1 MDEKQK
7 SGIFKAAGLLVFT
20 TVLSRL
26 LGYLRDVVI
35 YNEIGQNYMTDA
47 YNAAFSIPDFIYSI
61 LVGGALSSAFIPVF
75 SSYISTGKESEGWKV
90 ASIIFNWIIILMLFL
105 VSLGF
110 IFTPQLI
117 KILVPGFDEITT
129 VLTINLTRIMLIQVL
144 FMCLSGF
151 STGILNSYKQ
161 FRAPAIGSVL
171 YNLGIIIG
179 GLLLAGPIERHF
191 PGYGVA
197 AFSIGVVLGSML
209 NFAVQAPG
217 LFRLGWQ
224 YSFSLD
230 FRHPGVKHLVALIVP
245 VFIGLAASQIN
256 LFVNQNL
263 ASGLEEGMV
272 AALRTAQRLMQLPI
286 GVFAIAIAVAVFPTM
301 TAQVAQNKLEEYKS
315 TMTMGLCSV
324 NFIIIPCAVGIA
336 VLREP
341 IIRFMY
347 EFMNGKFTAE
357 NTSATAEAL
366 LFYCIGLFAYG
377 CIHVLSRA
385 FYSLND
391 TKTPVFAAVASV
403 VVNIVLSIVLVDVMQ
418 QGGLALAYSV
428 CGIVNMFL
436 LMWFLYRK
444 IGDYGI
450 KGFCLSFVR
459 IIVASALMGLTVYGV
474 SVLWESIFGISSKFA
489 QLGELLVAVAF
500 GAGVY
505 FLITYLWKMQ
515 ECMQVWRIFSKR
527 LKKKAKAKNEADTQ

>member
-1 MDEKQK
+1 MDERQK
-7 SGIFKAAGLLVFT
+7 RGIFQAAGLLAFT
-20 TVLSRL
+20 TVLSRI
-26 LGYLRDVVI
+26 LGYLRDVII

-61 LVGGALSSAFIPVF
+61 LMGGALSSAFIPVF
-75 SSYISTGKESEGWKV
+75 SAYISTEREKEGWKV
-90 ASIIFNWIIILMLFL
+90 ASIVFNWVIVFMLILVGM
-105 VSLGF
+105 GM

-117 KILVPGFDEITT
+117 QLLVPGFDEPAMKLT
-129 VLTINLTRIMLIQVL
+129 VDLTRIMLIQVI

-151 STGILNSYKQ
+151 STGILNSYKE

-171 YNLGIIIG
+171 YNLGIIVG
-179 GLLLAGPIERHF
+179 GLLLAGPIEQRF
-191 PGYGVA
+191 PGYGIA
-197 AFSIGVVLGSML
+197 GFSIGVVLGAFL
-209 NFAVQAPG
+209 NFAVQAPK
-217 LFRLGWQ
+217 LFRLGWN
-224 YSFSLD
+224 YSLSFD
-230 FRHPGVKHLVALIVP
+230 YKHPGVKNLISLIIP

-301 TAQVAQNKLEEYKS
+301 TAQVAQNKLDEYKQ
-315 TMTMGLCSV
+315 TMTMGLRTV

-347 EFMNGKFTAE
+347 EFMGGKFTAE
-357 NTSATAEAL
+357 NTVATGEAL

-377 CIHVLSRA
+377 SIHVLSRA

-391 TKTPVFAAVASV
+391 TKTPVFAAISSI
-403 VVNIVLSIVLVDVMQ
+403 VVNIILSIILVDIMQ

-428 CGIVNMFL
+428 CGIVNMIL
-436 LMWFLYRK
+436 LLVFLYMK
-444 IGDYGI
+444 IGDYGVKPFLI
-450 KGFCLSFVR
+450 SMLKISAAC
-459 IIVASALMGLTVYGV
+459 IIMGLAV
-474 SVLWESIFGISSKFA
+474 SLAASVWEMVFGTGNKFA
-489 QLGELLVAVAF
+489 QLFELLLAIAV

-505 FLITYLWKMQ
+505 FGTTYFWKME
-515 ECMQVWRIFSKR
+515 ECKQVWGIFSRR
-527 LKKKAKAKNEADTQ
+527 LKRKKAKAMLDK